1 MTTIGNPSKTS
12 IVAEI
17 RDRLAGRSQMDGK
30 AGTIVRK
37 LLDGRRLSAMEQD
50 IVAATG
56 LGGAVADLIGATN
69 NAQTNY
75 SGLAGAKNT
84 ADVFLK
90 TRAVMNKAAEAD
102 RIYAQNH
109 SGYAKVSSTYHS
121 SSAAKAVVATQG
133 ARDKVI
139 RTAGDVVTV
148 AGLGLSAASLPGLA
162 QKTVTSFSE
171 LGTLVHDPNAT
182 TDQRLDKLEEL
193 TRSGAGTIF
202 ATQGVVNGV
211 KGVGGILTRSKTIA
225 NIFTKIGE
233 SPISK
238 FVTSPIGK
246 ALGVLLP
253 IADGGVFIGEAI
265 ATRRTFEDPNA
276 TESQKA
282 RKVLDVS
289 LAGLKTA
296 FWIFPQVRLLRS
308 IYSLAGLGQLGLTI
322 WDMRTEMLPKIKH
335 AATVAAWGV
344 THPVQAAKAIGTTVG
359 NAASTAGHWIWD
371 KVSHP
376 GQTAANLTSEAK
388 LWFNNLF
395 NKSRTA
401 VAGWFGPTGAPT
413 QQPLVAQVPAAPV
426 VPVVPTAPVAPVA
439 AASVVAAPAAPVTT
453 APVAAAPVAAQ
464 PTTDAA
470 YQAAMSQISALG

>member
-17 RDRLAGRSQMDGK
+17 RDRIAGRSQMDGK

-37 LLDGRRLSAMEQD
+37 LLDGRRLSAAEQD
-50 IVAATG
+50 IAAATG
-56 LGGAVADLIGATN
+56 LGAAVADLIGATG
-69 NAQTNY
+69 NAQKSY

-90 TRAVMNKAAEAD
+90 THAVMNKAAEAD

-109 SGYAKVSSTYHS
+109 AGYAKVSSTYHNS
-121 SSAAKAVVATQG
+121 YAGKAVVATQPV
-133 ARDKVI
+133 RDKVI

-162 QKTVTSFSE
+162 KKTVTSFSE

-182 TDQRLDKLEEL
+182 TNQRLDKLEEL
-193 TRSGAGTIF
+193 TRSGAGTVF

-211 KGVGGILTRSKTIA
+211 KGVGGILQRSKTIA
-225 NIFTKIGE
+225 NLFAKIGE

-253 IADGGVFIGEAI
+253 VADGGIFIGEAI
-265 ATRRTFEDPNA
+265 ATRRTLNDPNA
-276 TESQKA
+276 TESQKM

-296 FWIFPQVRLLRS
+296 FWIFPQVRILRS
-308 IYSLAGLGQLGLTI
+308 IYSLAGLGQLGLTL
-322 WDMRTEMLPKIKH
+322 WDLRKDMLPKLKH
-335 AATVAAWGV
+335 AATVAAWSV
-344 THPVQAAKAIGTTVG
+344 AHPVQASKALGTTLK
-359 NAASTAGHWIWD
+359 NAATTAGRWIWD

-376 GQTAANLTSEAK
+376 GATAAALTGEVK
-388 LWFNNLF
+388 LWLDALF

-401 VAGWFGPTGAPT
+401 VAGWFGPT
-413 QQPLVAQVPAAPV
+413 QQPVLGQVPAT
-426 VPVVPTAPVAPVA
+426 PTAPVA
-439 AASVVAAPAAPVTT
+439 APA
-453 APVAAAPVAAQ
+453 AAAPVAAQ

-470 YQAAMSQISALG
+470 YQAAMSQINGLSA